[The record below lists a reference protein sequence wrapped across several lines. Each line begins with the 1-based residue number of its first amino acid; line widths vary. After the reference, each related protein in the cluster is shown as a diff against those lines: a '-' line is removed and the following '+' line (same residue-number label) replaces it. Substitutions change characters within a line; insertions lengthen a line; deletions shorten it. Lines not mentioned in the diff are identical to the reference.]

1 MAMPSRKFNPFD
13 PLGVL
18 AATKRQV
25 DNMANK
31 AGLPPLPNLPG
42 STRSIV
48 PEPSEFLRVKG
59 VGGLTQ
65 SILRQHRWTIGQ

>member
-1 MAMPSRKFNPFD
+1 MPSRRFNPFD

-18 AATKRQV
+18 AAAKRQA

-42 STRSIV
+42 SKQSVI
-48 PEPSEFLRVKG
+48 PEPSEYLRVRG
-59 VGGLTQ
+59 VSGLTQ
-65 SILRQHRWTIGQ
+65 SILRTHRWTGGQ